1 MPERFTET
9 LRTTSE
15 LGWSHAVQHRF
26 VNELFAGAVPDAV
39 MARYLIQDHRFL
51 DSFLVLLGA
60 ALASA
65 DTFAARL
72 RFGRFIGM
80 VSAEENTYFLRAFEA
95 LGVTKAR
102 RAADPDTQPTIGFKA
117 IMREAADTRTYAAAL
132 SVLVVAEWLYLD
144 WASRAPHP
152 LPNNF
157 VHAEWITLHDN
168 PNFRGFVDF
177 LRTELDRV
185 GPEHE
190 DLCRDLFSRA
200 VALEPPFSKP
210 PIRPEFLLR
219 TSAPRRR
226 EQTAPG
232 KLTVP
237 TDQAVKA
244 AIAAFAG
251 PMVRNRLFPAE
262 GLRTIGPPQHVRRGG
277 WRAALV
283 RGRLAANGDLRRRS
297 DRLAAAHSA
306 QATRTVSQSGPRDTA
321 ARTKVRRLVWGFSC
335 QVVIFGFLAILCSER
350 ECRSSSRRL
359 RSGSWS
365 ARKGSRDRNA

>member
-9 LRTTSE
+9 LRAASE
-15 LGWSHAVQHRF
+15 AGWSHAVQHRF

-65 DTFAARL
+65 DAFAAGL

-95 LGVTKAR
+95 LGVSEAR
-102 RAADPDTQPTIGFKA
+102 RAADPDPQATIGFKA
-117 IMREAADTRTYAAAL
+117 IMREAADTRSYVAAL
-132 SVLVVAEWLYLD
+132 SVVVVAEWLYLD
-144 WASRAPHP
+144 WASRAPQP

-185 GPEHE
+185 TVSARRTQICAATCF
-190 DLCRDLFSRA
+190 LALSRSNS
-200 VALEPPFSKP
+200 PFSKP

-219 TSAPRRR
+219 TSAPLRRNKRHLGNSRLQQIKPPRRR
-226 EQTAPG
+226 
-232 KLTVP
+232 
-237 TDQAVKA
+237 
-244 AIAAFAG
+244 
-251 PMVRNRLFPAE
+251 
-262 GLRTIGPPQHVRRGG
+262 
-277 WRAALV
+277 
-283 RGRLAANGDLRRRS
+283 
-297 DRLAAAHSA
+297 
-306 QATRTVSQSGPRDTA
+306 
-321 ARTKVRRLVWGFSC
+321 
-335 QVVIFGFLAILCSER
+335 
-350 ECRSSSRRL
+350 
-359 RSGSWS
+359 
-365 ARKGSRDRNA
+365 